1 MGPLTPGFK
10 TPILLW
16 LLLIL
21 NPGFSL
27 LQPLLRWLL
36 TTVLALLL
44 QLSLDLRPLPILL
57 LPLTNQF
64 LSLFWWLRFITLDV
78 PDFFLLPV
86 AVRLPGLPVSLKFMV
101 GNIMVVPGMTMP
113 VTGPETIPPSRIH
126 VKIEIWNAPVINPS
140 SVIIM
145 GAIPSPFPGTPPPA
159 APEKKVHL
167 DIRDNINIRG
177 VG

>member
-1 MGPLTPGFK
+1 VVAVDIEPGVLSSATVAEMAADHGARAVAAALSGSPASADIAPAFDES
-10 TPILLW
+10 ILV
-16 LLLIL
+16 
-21 NPGFSL
+21 S
-27 LQPLLRWLL
+27 
-36 TTVLALLL
+36 VLVAAVYNLGR
-44 QLSLDLRPLPILL
+44 SR
-57 LPLTNQF
+57 
-64 LSLFWWLRFITLDV
+64 
-78 PDFFLLPV
+78 FFLLPV

-101 GNIMVVPGMTMP
+101 WNIMVVPGMTMP

-167 DIRDNINIRG
+167 DIRDNINIGG

>member
-1 MGPLTPGFK
+1 MGPLPPGFK
-10 TPILLW
+10 TLVLLW

-78 PDFFLLPV
+78 PDFFF
-86 AVRLPGLPVSLKFMV
+86 SQ
-101 GNIMVVPGMTMP
+101 
-113 VTGPETIPPSRIH
+113 
-126 VKIEIWNAPVINPS
+126 
-140 SVIIM
+140 
-145 GAIPSPFPGTPPPA
+145 
-159 APEKKVHL
+159 
-167 DIRDNINIRG
+167 
-177 VG
+177 